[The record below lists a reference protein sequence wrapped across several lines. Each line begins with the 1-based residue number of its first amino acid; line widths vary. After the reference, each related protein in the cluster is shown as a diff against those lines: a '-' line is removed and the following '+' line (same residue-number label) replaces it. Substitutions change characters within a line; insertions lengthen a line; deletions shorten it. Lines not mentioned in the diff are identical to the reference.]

1 MSALPVA
8 DAIPGIVSAI
18 PGIIGGLFGGG
29 GDAGKTT
36 SSGVPF
42 EYWKTRI
49 DRYRRNF
56 GRDILPLFQENLREA
71 DAFVNSQNQEIG
83 DWKRGQTKT
92 AREQLARSGLF
103 NSTTIGSMTRQAGER
118 AQRMR
123 TDVEARGSQARIGA
137 RQQLAGA
144 YSERLNAID
153 EMLREH
159 ISYRYGNSAYRQDG
173 GGGGGGAG
181 IGQLFGSI
189 GGVAG
194 IGKLLGSIGGL
205 FGNGGGGFGSGPTS
219 GWTGGWGGSG
229 FDPSGGGFG
238 GSDLAVKENV
248 RDAGF
253 DVDDMLGQLN
263 PISFEYNKEYAERH
277 GDGPM
282 VGIAAQDLMKSEAG
296 RAIVVEEDGVLKIDQ
311 WRAISMLLA
320 TVARL
325 SRRIEAMESAI

>member
-1 MSALPVA
+1 MPLGAIAAALPSIA
-8 DAIPGIVSAI
+8 SAGLPGIL
-18 PGIIGGLFGGG
+18 GGSLFGGG
-29 GDAGKTT
+29 DDAGKTT

-159 ISYRYGNSAYRQDG
+159 ISYRYGNSAYRQG

-189 GGVAG
+189 A
-194 IGKLLGSIGGL
+194 GSIGGL
-205 FGNGGGGFGSGPTS
+205 FGGGGGGGGFGNWGGTSSSSSGGGGGSTS
-219 GWTGGWGGSG
+219 SWTGGGGGSG
-229 FDPSGGGFG
+229 GGGGVVGSSGGGFG
-238 GSDLAVKENV
+238 VGGWTGNGPL
-248 RDAGF
+248 
-253 DVDDMLGQLN
+253 LG
-263 PISFEYNKEYAERH
+263 P
-277 GDGPM
+277 GP
-282 VGIAAQDLMKSEAG
+282 Q
-296 RAIVVEEDGVLKIDQ
+296 Q
-311 WRAISMLLA
+311 Y
-320 TVARL
+320 
-325 SRRIEAMESAI
+325 